1 MDAPKKFTKL
11 DSTPHAY
18 YNSTMSAQSLHLD
31 SIKSTMLTMGISP
44 TKLSEL
50 IGVSRQTVNNWLRQ
64 EDFPRPDKL
73 LKLAVTLGLQFEQ
86 LIEVPAPPSLP
97 EPKIAFRRKARKV
110 TTDIEIK
117 RAKAMGDLLRPFV
130 QYLPYNRLVKP
141 AEFINPTNEY
151 KYIQEAVVDL
161 RSELKIPN
169 DSRIEFENLIDK
181 FNDLKAV
188 IVPAMWGKKTSH
200 ENALHILL
208 PDLSATWIYLNLDS
222 AISDFKFW
230 MAHEMA
236 HVFTPTLTETD
247 AGEDFADSF
256 AAAFLFPE
264 ACATYAYKK
273 IHLATPAVQMNWIKS
288 EALRF
293 VISPITVL
301 NEINKYA
308 AHKKLPEITALNKS
322 IYGAAVN
329 IEKTFPTVSE
339 HLFDGK
345 PPKASEFIAQSE
357 KAFGT
362 QFFITLAKFLSEAGE
377 GASYVQRVM
386 NIPLTDA
393 IEIYEVL
400 VPKKQVSVNEAI

>member
-1 MDAPKKFTKL
+1 M
-11 DSTPHAY
+11 
-18 YNSTMSAQSLHLD
+18 Q
-31 SIKSTMLTMGISP
+31 TMGISP

-50 IGVSRQTVNNWLRQ
+50 IGVSKQTVSNWLHQ

-73 LKLAVTLGLQFEQ
+73 LKLATMLSLSFQQLVEVT
-86 LIEVPAPPSLP
+86 APPVFP
-97 EPKIAFRRKARKV
+97 EPKIAFRRGARKV
-110 TTDIEIK
+110 TTDLEIQ
-117 RAKAMGDLLRPFV
+117 RAKTMGELLRPFV
-130 QYLPYNRLVKP
+130 QHLPYNRLVKP
-141 AEFINPTNEY
+141 AEFINPVNEY
-151 KYIQEAVVDL
+151 QYIQEVVTDL
-161 RSELKIPN
+161 RAELKIPN
-169 DSRIEFENLIDK
+169 DSRIEFDNLIDK

-222 AISDFKFW
+222 SVSDFKFW
-230 MAHEMA
+230 MAHELA

-247 AGEDFADSF
+247 AGEDFADAF

-264 ACATYAYKK
+264 PCAAQAYNTIRSIK
-273 IHLATPAVQMNWIKS
+273 PAAQMNWIKTA
-288 EALRF
+288 ALRF

-308 AHKKLPEITALNKS
+308 AYKNFPQVTELKKS

-339 HLFDGK
+339 ALFDGK
-345 PPKASEFIAQSE
+345 TPKASEFISQSE

-362 QFFITLAKFLSEAGE
+362 QFFITLAKFLTEEGE

-386 NIPLTDA
+386 NIPFTDA
-393 IEIYEVL
+393 VEIYEAL
-400 VPKKQVSVNEAI
+400 VPKVSVNEAI